1 MQPQPLPE
9 GLSESWR
16 AVAAADKAVDRR
28 ERDADDRED
37 ALDSREE
44 RLDTRETATAGRG
57 KREHLLL
64 AEADTRDDEA
74 NARDAAANRRDMAAS
89 IDEFLENPIDTDTLR
104 ARAAA
109 ALDRADARSDRAA
122 SKADR
127 SNLTDDEPSSPA

>member
-1 MQPQPLPE
+1 MLWTRGRSASTRVRPPL
-9 GLSESWR
+9 L
-16 AVAAADKAVDRR
+16 A
-28 ERDADDRED
+28 
-37 ALDSREE
+37 
-44 RLDTRETATAGRG
+44 G

-104 ARAAA
+104 ARGAA